1 MGLKFFKEASQR
13 AAQAQ
18 ALAAQNKKKKEDE
31 ERRKRNEQA
40 KKRAEQKKK
49 QQQQK
54 STLSKPTADTYKFDG
69 NLKKYDGKV
78 NIGNIKLSA
87 PVAKQ
92 PVIQNE
98 PVIQQKNSTV
108 KDIASGVGRQL
119 WGGYGKWAEGVNK
132 AAYHGVKYIP
142 GVGSAFKKA
151 IDNQEAYNKANLEK
165 GAEKIQ
171 KHLGNG
177 FKSAAV
183 NSLSQ
188 SAGQMIPDIVT
199 TFMSAGTNR
208 AASLAKL
215 TADSGVSKWV
225 KALKLPK
232 ESTPLFL
239 SNLGNAYDDA
249 IKNGANDGQAL
260 TSALINAYPQTVI
273 EHSGGIQDLIKGKSK
288 ENVLKSII
296 TSAIDEGKEE
306 LLQYPFE
313 ELSKLPYAPVTPYS
327 SDPNEQAVINPKA
340 QAQAAA
346 VGALGGLVFGGVDT
360 AFEGAANVA
369 GKTVTGAKLKDFKQ
383 DIIDEGLNSPDG
395 TYANDN
401 ALKLDNKK
409 HVSLYDIGKQYELN
423 VQQQENYKD
432 GKYHTIPYDQP
443 RKTIVPPSTEAEYK
457 TQEKT
462 VKKPV
467 STEFEGEVKEQQYG
481 KTNQTVNVQA
491 PIPDVR
497 NASAVNGFPNDG
509 VSQNSYDVNRAF
521 TEFEALE
528 RAKYNET
535 AKIKA
540 VTPIYMQA
548 KTLNSS
554 QKRLVEDCR
563 TLGIPVTFIEGTRVQ
578 TRGSSLNGA
587 YYNGNIFI
595 NTSSENPY
603 TVVAAHEV
611 LHRIKDTDTE
621 AYSQLCGI
629 VDDALGKDNDFSGLG
644 DYEKEEALADIMGDI
659 IGDPKKYRE
668 VFRQK
673 QNLLQRV
680 IGYIRDMI
688 ARLTGK
694 ISGNFKNVSEFT
706 ESLKDAESKLTQI
719 YKEVAGKTGSFEG
732 ETKYSDSQQ
741 HIYDY
746 TKSFA
751 EQVED
756 YKNGKIPERDSLLIG
771 ATPEVFKKIGLN
783 SLPVTI
789 NQRHVDY
796 ALNGTKDIDHHI
808 GEAMLSQL
816 PEAIKDPVA
825 VMRSQTNPNRIVAL
839 LEFAYNGK
847 NIVAPFEIDGYGIQ
861 NSIVIDSNA
870 IVSVYAKDNAIS
882 KQLKKAIQDEAN
894 GKISLFYLNKN
905 KADVLLQKA
914 GLQLPG
920 FLFQNSGFIHSIR
933 EKGANVNTR
942 FENVTET
949 QQFKRWFGD
958 WKNNPKKASKVVNDD
973 GTPKVVYHGTK
984 NFGFTTFDTTK
995 SDDNS
1000 TLFFTDSND
1009 MASTYSGKK
1018 GILKLQDFQTPDY
1031 SNKSPKEIVEALNN
1045 VKTADDEFM
1054 EQKYAYLDKDK
1065 IGSINAEIDKDAYAL
1080 ADYLEQYDFSNEK
1093 ENIVKTVNIL
1103 KSKLDN
1109 LEYDTISTPL
1119 YILLHHSSVFNNK
1132 DYANRFANLE
1142 KNIRLVNEVKKSG
1155 KTNVIIS
1162 ENLGGYSFYI
1172 HDIETAK
1179 DILSKKLSAGNYA
1192 VYLDI
1197 KNPFIVEVNGHN
1209 WNDITYY
1216 EVIPED
1222 LKKFYPNGLWRHGT
1236 TREVAAYAKSH
1247 GFDGVIFKN
1256 IYDNGGNNSNIEDRT
1271 ANVYVVFDSNQI
1283 KSATDNIGTFDK
1295 NNPDIRYSKKAD
1307 MESDTKGETD
1317 DYLWHIDSNGKFN
1330 FKDGERHIGNY
1341 IYPNEAMLTKQ
1352 DFKLADVL
1360 TTYSV
1365 PADKFAHLSDTKVV
1379 FDENSDSDTG
1389 YYDPKTD
1396 TIHLAKNDNNFEKNS
1411 ELILRHIEDIVNG
1424 GEKSRVLRGTQGA
1437 NGASSTERASDFGN
1451 GVSEGGVNVNDSGE
1465 DITKK
1470 QYNSGNTKRDVI
1482 DEIPK
1487 VDNYI
1492 RLKRGKFSKILSD
1505 IMNIKHI
1512 DIKNTVNP
1520 IYNELWNEYRKNGAL
1535 PKDSADKFFES
1546 VFNKGRIINDEY
1558 YNRYKELKDEIGG
1571 TKFRI
1576 SDDIK
1581 SEIADY
1587 SDFRRKNMRTFG
1599 TGENG
1604 IDIDVKYDEL
1614 SDRYP
1619 ELFPSDIY
1627 SRGEQLE
1634 KIAEVAHGIKISE
1647 ENMSDFAD
1655 TQYGNQYKEY
1665 MRDEFAKHFS
1675 VLEKEFK
1682 TAYRFV
1688 EENAHMTKE
1697 TGESRAATVN
1707 EVKELYNLR
1716 KQARRNESKAKSR
1729 ELLSDNDRE
1738 VIKLLL
1744 NNDVDI
1750 NSLKTDNVNIAGIK
1764 NVIEYIKT
1772 TRDIDAEISEHKR
1785 RVAEERN
1792 SAAKKAIEGSD
1803 NWRDSKGNFF
1813 MSLNTMERNIK
1824 NIIPDSESANEVI
1837 ENYIRP
1843 VSKSAADRV
1852 RYMDK
1857 MREKIS
1863 NLKLTKDESYAVQFL
1878 GERRSE
1884 LEALQNKKRLSE
1896 RDKKRIELLTEELI
1910 DFKVK
1915 YGEYD
1920 NEKVNGAI
1928 KVFRET
1934 YNQIFEDMNNALIE
1948 NGYDPVEYRRFYFP
1962 HFTDEG
1968 DSVLNKIARLAGL
1981 RSTIAEIPGDLTGRT
1996 QNFKPGK
2003 TFFTNALKRDGDT
2016 TSYDALTGFD
2026 KYIEGATD
2034 VIFQT
2039 KNIRNLRALTEA
2051 LRYKYSKNGVKERIN
2066 EIKNNDSLPPEE
2078 QQSLID
2084 ALYSDK
2090 NGLSKH
2096 NSLINELTE
2105 YTNLVAN
2112 KRSSYDRKWE
2122 ENWGRTTIY
2131 KLMGWAQKNI
2141 SGNMIQYNL
2150 SSAASNTVALQQA
2163 SAEINAIDFIH
2174 GFFDTVKAL
2183 AKDDGFNNK
2192 SDFLTNRQGSD
2203 PVSRS
2208 GYEKFTAATDAMKFS
2223 DMLVSGIIVRARYYE
2238 NMRKHGMSETEA
2250 LSEADSYANT
2260 VIAGR
2265 AKGEMPTRFAAKNPL
2280 TKSYTMFQLE
2290 VSNQLHNIFKDAPER
2305 ILSRD
2310 GAWGLAKYITK
2321 YLFGAYL
2328 YNEIYE
2334 KIFGR
2339 RMALDPL
2346 GMIEEAYENFTG
2358 YRLPKTIGELNG
2370 EKESLY
2376 VGKGTTYS
2384 ALLATSDN
2392 LLEQLPF
2399 FGSMLGGG
2407 RIPYAVAKPEI
2418 KNIYDAITGE
2428 GDGKKKAGVIISDGV
2443 LPLGYALN
2451 PFGGLNQLQK
2461 TVRGFNAVN
2470 NGVVTNTGGN
2480 VQYAVGQNP
2489 GNYVKGLLLGKSA
2502 LPEARRYYSGNSK
2515 PFSDKDTE
2523 EYNERVANGE
2533 SNLKVYA
2540 DINERRK
2547 AKDAAKMVNPFIKN
2561 SANPSNIGI
2570 YKELGRLKQSGKNV
2584 EFEAPDTEFEVDG
2597 KTVKLD
2603 SYKYARYARE
2613 AATTAEKETANLFKS
2628 KHYAPIDDKEKVL
2641 SEVYSYAKA
2650 LAKTKVSN
2658 YTLTPEHQKIKLATE
2673 NGISAGEFIAIKQAM
2688 GDGPKSV
2695 NKVFDFAR
2703 KNGYGEQES
2712 EKLINLMTLT
2722 TDEYKRLYQRDG
2734 FKSGYRMHLLYYRA
2748 KQNGIDA
2755 KTCFVPIAKED
2766 FSITDKKAG
2775 IKFSTTLS
2783 DKEISELQIVY
2794 NYYYEGALKSLDK
2807 MKFNNVQEL
2816 YTATQKIRNKMLKS
2830 AKRDYYYYLKR
2841 TRQGQN

>member
-69 NLKKYDGKV
+69 NLKKYDRKV
-78 NIGNIKLSA
+78 NTGNIKLSA
-87 PVAKQ
+87 PVVKQ
-92 PVIQNE
+92 SVIQNE

-108 KDIASGVGRQL
+108 KDIASGIGRQL

-346 VGALGGLVFGGVDT
+346 VGALGGLVFGGVNT

-467 STEFEGEVKEQQYG
+467 STEFEGEVKEQQYE
-481 KTNQTVNVQA
+481 KTQQTVNVQA

-509 VSQNSYDVNRAF
+509 VSQNSHDVNRAF

-611 LHRIKDTDTE
+611 LHRIKDTDPE

-659 IGDPKKYRE
+659 IGEPKKYRE

-719 YKEVAGKTGSFEG
+719 YKEAAGKTGSFEG

-905 KADVLLQKA
+905 KAGVLLQKA

-920 FLFQNSGFIHSIR
+920 FLFQNNGFIHSIR

-958 WKNNPKKASKVVNDD
+958 WQNNPKKASKVVNDD
-973 GTPKVVYHGTK
+973 GTPKVVYHGSANKFTK
-984 NFGFTTFDTTK
+984 FDYGKIGTSSGVK
-995 SDDNS
+995 ILGDSFYFSDNS
-1000 TLFFTDSND
+1000 GLAKGYGDNIYECYID
-1009 MASTYSGKK
+1009 IKK
-1018 GILKLQDFQTPDY
+1018 PYYATEQDLYKIDVARLERLGYDGVILNTPKGEVY
-1031 SNKSPKEIVEALNN
+1031 
-1045 VKTADDEFM
+1045 
-1054 EQKYAYLDKDK
+1054 
-1065 IGSINAEIDKDAYAL
+1065 
-1080 ADYLEQYDFSNEK
+1080 
-1093 ENIVKTVNIL
+1093 
-1103 KSKLDN
+1103 
-1109 LEYDTISTPL
+1109 
-1119 YILLHHSSVFNNK
+1119 SVFN
-1132 DYANRFANLE
+1132 
-1142 KNIRLVNEVKKSG
+1142 
-1155 KTNVIIS
+1155 
-1162 ENLGGYSFYI
+1162 
-1172 HDIETAK
+1172 
-1179 DILSKKLSAGNYA
+1179 
-1192 VYLDI
+1192 
-1197 KNPFIVEVNGHN
+1197 P
-1209 WNDITYY
+1209 
-1216 EVIPED
+1216 
-1222 LKKFYPNGLWRHGT
+1222 
-1236 TREVAAYAKSH
+1236 
-1247 GFDGVIFKN
+1247 
-1256 IYDNGGNNSNIEDRT
+1256 
-1271 ANVYVVFDSNQI
+1271 NQI

-1295 NNPDIRYSKKAD
+1295 NNPDIRYSKKAEA
-1307 MESDTKGETD
+1307 ESDEK
-1317 DYLWHIDSNGKFN
+1317 SNVFKFN
-1330 FKDGERHIGNY
+1330 NNNGYLYYIMPSRDLISEQNFKLTNVLTDNNTDIVTDYPFLRKTMVIFDKNSGANSEGYYEPETNTIHLARNSNNSGDNAKLILRHIENAINEYNLNNKSAGIQNSIENQNTGNFTDNIPQNSDMSGVSSSNYRFKFNEYESPIYY
-1341 IYPNEAMLTKQ
+1341 ITPNRNMISEQ
-1352 DFKLADVL
+1352 NFKLADVL
-1360 TTYSV
+1360 NDKNTSV
-1365 PADKFAHLSDTKVV
+1365 VSDYPFLKDTEVV
-1379 FDENSDSDTG
+1379 FDNSLKNDSKG
-1389 YYDPKTD
+1389 YYEPETN

-1424 GEKSRVLRGTQGA
+1424 GEKSREESGQNKVSHPFSTQRSDNVKNTIGT
-1437 NGASSTERASDFGN
+1437 TDIGN
-1451 GVSEGGVNVNDSGE
+1451 NVSEGGINVNGSGE
-1465 DITKK
+1465 EVTKK
-1470 QYNSGNTKRDVI
+1470 QYNT
-1482 DEIPK
+1482 
-1487 VDNYI
+1487 
-1492 RLKRGKFSKILSD
+1492 
-1505 IMNIKHI
+1505 
-1512 DIKNTVNP
+1512 
-1520 IYNELWNEYRKNGAL
+1520 
-1535 PKDSADKFFES
+1535 
-1546 VFNKGRIINDEY
+1546 
-1558 YNRYKELKDEIGG
+1558 
-1571 TKFRI
+1571 
-1576 SDDIK
+1576 
-1581 SEIADY
+1581 Y
-1587 SDFRRKNMRTFG
+1587 S
-1599 TGENG
+1599 
-1604 IDIDVKYDEL
+1604 I
-1614 SDRYP
+1614 
-1619 ELFPSDIY
+1619 
-1627 SRGEQLE
+1627 
-1634 KIAEVAHGIKISE
+1634 
-1647 ENMSDFAD
+1647 
-1655 TQYGNQYKEY
+1655 
-1665 MRDEFAKHFS
+1665 
-1675 VLEKEFK
+1675 
-1682 TAYRFV
+1682 
-1688 EENAHMTKE
+1688 
-1697 TGESRAATVN
+1697 
-1707 EVKELYNLR
+1707 KELYTVR
-1716 KQARRNESKAKSR
+1716 KHARISEAKAKKGVKF
-1729 ELLSDNDRE
+1729 SDSDRA
-1738 VIKLLL
+1738 VIKEILKG
-1744 NNDVDI
+1744 NIDI
-1750 NSLKTDNVNIAGIK
+1750 NSLNPDNINVEGIRR
-1764 NVIEYIKT
+1764 VIKFSQAVH
-1772 TRDIDAEISEHKR
+1772 DIEAEISKHKKSI
-1785 RVAEERN
+1785 AEERN

-1896 RDKKRIELLTEELI
+1896 RDTTRIELLSEELA
-1910 DFKVK
+1910 DFKAN

-2051 LRYKYSKNGVKERIN
+2051 LRYKYSKSGVKERIN

-2141 SGNMIQYNL
+2141 AGNMIQYNL

-2208 GYEKFTAATDAMKFS
+2208 GYEKFTAATDVMQFS

-2250 LSEADSYANT
+2250 LSEADNYANT

-2461 TVRGFNAVN
+2461 TVSGFNAVN

-2502 LPEARRYYSGNSK
+2502 LPEAQRYYSGNSK

-2523 EYNERVANGE
+2523 EYNKRVANGE

-2547 AKDAAKMVNPFIKN
+2547 AKDAAEMVNPFIKN

-2712 EKLINLMTLT
+2712 ENLINLMTLT

>member
-18 ALAAQNKKKKEDE
+18 ALAAQNKKKKEDD

-78 NIGNIKLSA
+78 NTGNIKLSA

-132 AAYHGVKYIP
+132 VAYHGVKYIP

-313 ELSKLPYAPVTPYS
+313 ELSRLPYAPVTPYS

-346 VGALGGLVFGGVDT
+346 VGALGGLVFGGVNT

-423 VQQQENYKD
+423 VQQQESYKD
-432 GKYHTIPYDQP
+432 GKYHSVPYEQP
-443 RKTIVPPSTEAEYK
+443 YKTIVPPSTETEYK

-467 STEFEGEVKEQQYG
+467 STEFEGEVKEQQYE
-481 KTNQTVNVQA
+481 KTQQTVNVQA

-603 TVVAAHEV
+603 NVVAAHEV
-611 LHRIKDTDTE
+611 LHRIKDTDPE

-629 VDDALGKDNDFSGLG
+629 ADDALGKDSDFSGLG

-659 IGDPKKYRE
+659 IGEPKKYRE

-719 YKEVAGKTGSFEG
+719 YKESAGKTGSFEG
-732 ETKYSDSQQ
+732 ETSKYSILTNSKGKYVKADRQVISGNDPRVWAKQVKDYIDNNIRHGKDVNVLTEDGDILTITKDTSGKARFRNTVQEKDGAKRPMSDSEYAAKLRAET
-741 HIYDY
+741 HIDELSEISKNKN
-746 TKSFA
+746 TDRPDKKNHGEMA
-751 EQVED
+751 
-756 YKNGKIPERDSLLIG
+756 KNGFEYRTVYFEDIDGTFYKLTISVGKGDTINTVYNIG
-771 ATPEVFKKIGLN
+771 KMDKRNKVSH
-783 SLPVTI
+783 SLPT
-789 NQRHVDY
+789 QRSHSAKSTLRMTDF
-796 ALNGTKDIDHHI
+796 D
-808 GEAMLSQL
+808 
-816 PEAIKDPVA
+816 
-825 VMRSQTNPNRIVAL
+825 
-839 LEFAYNGK
+839 
-847 NIVAPFEIDGYGIQ
+847 
-861 NSIVIDSNA
+861 NSI
-870 IVSVYAKDNAIS
+870 S
-882 KQLKKAIQDEAN
+882 K
-894 GKISLFYLNKN
+894 
-905 KADVLLQKA
+905 
-914 GLQLPG
+914 
-920 FLFQNSGFIHSIR
+920 NS
-933 EKGANVNTR
+933 ENVNTSS
-942 FENVTET
+942 ENVTKT
-949 QQFKRWFGD
+949 QLE
-958 WKNNPKKASKVVNDD
+958 D
-973 GTPKVVYHGTK
+973 G
-984 NFGFTTFDTTK
+984 
-995 SDDNS
+995 
-1000 TLFFTDSND
+1000 
-1009 MASTYSGKK
+1009 
-1018 GILKLQDFQTPDY
+1018 
-1031 SNKSPKEIVEALNN
+1031 
-1045 VKTADDEFM
+1045 
-1054 EQKYAYLDKDK
+1054 
-1065 IGSINAEIDKDAYAL
+1065 
-1080 ADYLEQYDFSNEK
+1080 
-1093 ENIVKTVNIL
+1093 
-1103 KSKLDN
+1103 
-1109 LEYDTISTPL
+1109 
-1119 YILLHHSSVFNNK
+1119 
-1132 DYANRFANLE
+1132 
-1142 KNIRLVNEVKKSG
+1142 
-1155 KTNVIIS
+1155 
-1162 ENLGGYSFYI
+1162 
-1172 HDIETAK
+1172 
-1179 DILSKKLSAGNYA
+1179 
-1192 VYLDI
+1192 
-1197 KNPFIVEVNGHN
+1197 
-1209 WNDITYY
+1209 
-1216 EVIPED
+1216 
-1222 LKKFYPNGLWRHGT
+1222 
-1236 TREVAAYAKSH
+1236 
-1247 GFDGVIFKN
+1247 
-1256 IYDNGGNNSNIEDRT
+1256 
-1271 ANVYVVFDSNQI
+1271 
-1283 KSATDNIGTFDK
+1283 
-1295 NNPDIRYSKKAD
+1295 NPDIRYSKKAD
-1307 MESDTKGETD
+1307 AESDTKGETD

-1411 ELILRHIEDIVNG
+1411 ELILRHVEDIVNG
-1424 GEKSRVLRGTQGA
+1424 GEKSRVLRGTQGS
-1437 NGASSTERASDFGN
+1437 NGASSTERASYFGN
-1451 GVSEGGVNVNDSGE
+1451 SVSEGGINVNGSGE
-1465 DITKK
+1465 EVTKK
-1470 QYNSGNTKRDVI
+1470 QYNT
-1482 DEIPK
+1482 
-1487 VDNYI
+1487 
-1492 RLKRGKFSKILSD
+1492 
-1505 IMNIKHI
+1505 
-1512 DIKNTVNP
+1512 
-1520 IYNELWNEYRKNGAL
+1520 
-1535 PKDSADKFFES
+1535 
-1546 VFNKGRIINDEY
+1546 
-1558 YNRYKELKDEIGG
+1558 
-1571 TKFRI
+1571 
-1576 SDDIK
+1576 
-1581 SEIADY
+1581 Y
-1587 SDFRRKNMRTFG
+1587 S
-1599 TGENG
+1599 
-1604 IDIDVKYDEL
+1604 I
-1614 SDRYP
+1614 
-1619 ELFPSDIY
+1619 
-1627 SRGEQLE
+1627 
-1634 KIAEVAHGIKISE
+1634 
-1647 ENMSDFAD
+1647 
-1655 TQYGNQYKEY
+1655 
-1665 MRDEFAKHFS
+1665 
-1675 VLEKEFK
+1675 
-1682 TAYRFV
+1682 
-1688 EENAHMTKE
+1688 
-1697 TGESRAATVN
+1697 
-1707 EVKELYNLR
+1707 KELYTVR
-1716 KQARRNESKAKSR
+1716 KHARISEAKAKKGVKF
-1729 ELLSDNDRE
+1729 SDSDRA
-1738 VIKLLL
+1738 VIKEILKG
-1744 NNDVDI
+1744 NIDI
-1750 NSLKTDNVNIAGIK
+1750 NSLNPDNINVEGIRR
-1764 NVIEYIKT
+1764 VIKFSQAVH
-1772 TRDIDAEISEHKR
+1772 DIEAEISKHKKSI
-1785 RVAEERN
+1785 AEERN

-1896 RDKKRIELLTEELI
+1896 RDTKRIELLTEELA
-1910 DFKVK
+1910 DFKKK
-1915 YGEYD
+1915 YSEYD

-2039 KNIRNLRALTEA
+2039 KNIRNLRALTET
-2051 LRYKYSKNGVKERIN
+2051 LRYKYSKSGVKERIN

-2141 SGNMIQYNL
+2141 AGNMIQYNL

-2208 GYEKFTAATDAMKFS
+2208 GYEKFTAATDAMQFS

-2250 LSEADSYANT
+2250 LSEADNYANT

-2346 GMIEEAYENFTG
+2346 GMIEESYENFTG

-2428 GDGKKKAGVIISDGV
+2428 GDSKKKAGVIISDGV

-2523 EYNERVANGE
+2523 EYNKRVANGE

-2547 AKDAAKMVNPFIKN
+2547 AKDAAEMVNPFIKN
-2561 SANPSNIGI
+2561 SANPSNVGI

-2658 YTLTPEHQKIKLATE
+2658 YTLTPEHQKIKLAAE

-2841 TRQGQN
+2841 TRQG